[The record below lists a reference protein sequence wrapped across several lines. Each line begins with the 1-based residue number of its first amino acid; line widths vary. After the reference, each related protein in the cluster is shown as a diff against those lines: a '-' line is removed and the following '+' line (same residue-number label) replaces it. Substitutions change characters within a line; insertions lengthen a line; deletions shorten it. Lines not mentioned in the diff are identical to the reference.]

1 MLGLALGIRL
11 ELRSGYVRVSA
22 VLGQGK
28 QFRLLKCLARIDAE
42 IKSSQCLEREVERFA
57 NRLR

>member
-1 MLGLALGIRL
+1 MLGLVLRIRL

-28 QFRLLKCLARIDAE
+28 EFPLLKSLGLVIYSAFHKTFEGFRSWFE
-42 IKSSQCLEREVERFA
+42 ISVP
-57 NRLR
+57 

>member
-28 QFRLLKCLARIDAE
+28 QFRLLKSLARIDAE
-42 IKSSQCLEREVERFA
+42 IKSMSSA
-57 NRLR
+57 